1 MKVSVI
7 TVAFNSVSFINDCL
21 ASVKLQ
27 KYSDIE
33 HIIIDGASTD
43 GTLSI
48 LESKRH
54 QFATLISEKDR
65 GIYHAMNKGIGIA
78 SGDIIG
84 FLNSDD
90 FYTNNSVISEV
101 VKEFKKDSSIDA
113 CYADLLY
120 VGKSNTSKI
129 IRYVKSCEF
138 KEGLF
143 SKGWC
148 PPHPTFFVRRSV
160 YKDLG
165 NFDINYNIASDV
177 DLMMRFLEV
186 HKIKSTYIPKVWIKM
201 RMGGTTNKSIR
212 NIWIQNIEV
221 FNSLKKNGLSVNP
234 ISFFI
239 NKFISRF
246 NQFLKR

>member
-1 MKVSVI
+1 M
-7 TVAFNSVSFINDCL
+7 
-21 ASVKLQ
+21 
-27 KYSDIE
+27 
-33 HIIIDGASTD
+33 
-43 GTLSI
+43 
-48 LESKRH
+48 
-54 QFATLISEKDR
+54 
-65 GIYHAMNKGIGIA
+65 
-78 SGDIIG
+78 
-84 FLNSDD
+84 
-90 FYTNNSVISEV
+90 
-101 VKEFKKDSSIDA
+101 
-113 CYADLLY
+113 
-120 VGKSNTSKI
+120 GKSNTSKI

-246 NQFLKR
+246 NQFLKGKFIEKILITGSSGFIGKSLCKKLSKSGKQIRAYSKNY

>member
-84 FLNSDD
+84 FLN
-90 FYTNNSVISEV
+90 
-101 VKEFKKDSSIDA
+101 
-113 CYADLLY
+113 
-120 VGKSNTSKI
+120 
-129 IRYVKSCEF
+129 
-138 KEGLF
+138 
-143 SKGWC
+143 
-148 PPHPTFFVRRSV
+148 
-160 YKDLG
+160 
-165 NFDINYNIASDV
+165 
-177 DLMMRFLEV
+177 LM
-186 HKIKSTYIPKVWIKM
+186 I
-201 RMGGTTNKSIR
+201 
-212 NIWIQNIEV
+212 
-221 FNSLKKNGLSVNP
+221 
-234 ISFFI
+234 FI
-239 NKFISRF
+239 
-246 NQFLKR
+246 